1 MEYKTTE
8 TGLINF
14 KQDEPFSMTLS
25 QEEQKYFV
33 KQAKQYRELMMLYNS
48 AIKEV
53 KTKLEVLN
61 DELSIKN
68 ERNPIESVSS
78 RVKSMP
84 SIVDKLYRKGKKV
97 CVSEVYK
104 SLDDVAGIRIVCS
117 FVDDI
122 YQIANMLI
130 RQDDITLVEVKDYIE
145 NIGSVSDKVL
155 AKLKLDTSLVNIKQ
169 PGAYQYT
176 VTYNKRV
183 YVGIV
188 NIKEPDKSLAS
199 ITLKNITLLIN
210 DPVPTDLNSYIKESI
225 PDNAKDK
232 IKLDISK
239 VNNRS
244 AGTYQYTIDYNGKLY
259 TGTVT
264 VYSPQQDSVSKPDK
278 EEKDDSTEVE
288 PVNNE

>member
-84 SIVDKLYRKGKKV
+84 SIVDKLNRKGKKV

-130 RQDDITLVEVKDYIE
+130 RQDDITLVEVKDYIQNPKPNGYRSLHLVVEVPIFLSNRKRHMKVEIQIRTIAMDFWASLEHELRYKHDIE
-145 NIGSVSDKVL
+145 NEVEISKE
-155 AKLKLDTSLVNIKQ
+155 LKECAEVISNTDMRMLNI
-169 PGAYQYT
+169 
-176 VTYNKRV
+176 R
-183 YVGIV
+183 
-188 NIKEPDKSLAS
+188 
-199 ITLKNITLLIN
+199 
-210 DPVPTDLNSYIKESI
+210 
-225 PDNAKDK
+225 DK
-232 IKLDISK
+232 IKHKES
-239 VNNRS
+239 
-244 AGTYQYTIDYNGKLY
+244 YN
-259 TGTVT
+259 TGLL
-264 VYSPQQDSVSKPDK
+264 SVLKK
-278 EEKDDSTEVE
+278 
-288 PVNNE
+288 